1 MLGADLAID
10 AAGFDEADLQP
21 ISSLAEAREYD
32 VVARLRGSDAGKL
45 VCHYTPAGYRQ
56 GVGAGQISVAWEP
69 ATGSVF
75 CAQSREIR

>member
-45 VCHYTPAGYRQ
+45 VATTRQ
-56 GVGAGQISVAWEP
+56 PDIAKG
-69 ATGSVF
+69 
-75 CAQSREIR
+75 